1 MLSPVCE
8 RSQRPVMG
16 FDLVNL
22 IQTVG
27 YWGLFPII
35 LAELGLR
42 IGFFLP
48 GDPA

>member
-1 MLSPVCE
+1 
-8 RSQRPVMG
+8 MG

-27 YWGLFPII
+27 YWGLFLII
-35 LAELGLR
+35 LAESGLR

-48 GDPA
+48 GNPA